1 MVNVHTLISNASNSF
16 LSSFVSVL
24 GFSWPLWFF
33 GYYLAALHACWFI
46 LKWGWSE
53 GTIRSVYKMTDRK
66 PIQKETSLPNQNS
79 VFRKG
84 SLSQVIHVFWDHCL
98 NQYFCIISTYL
109 SILFVL
115 VRKKRTIAPLKIFL
129 TFEKSS
135 LLVVVQTQRQEVR
148 LDTVGWRHSVRV
160 WMDAIAVKI
169 FSEKHI
175 IQGERQKQQQT
186 QA

>member
-66 PIQKETSLPNQNS
+66 PIQKETSLPNQHS

-84 SLSQVIHVFWDHCL
+84 SLSQVIR
-98 NQYFCIISTYL
+98 
-109 SILFVL
+109 VL
-115 VRKKRTIAPLKIFL
+115 RPLLEPIFL
-129 TFEKSS
+129 YHFYISFHIVCASKKKKDYCTFKNLSYFWKKFFACGSTNTEAGGKI
-135 LLVVVQTQRQEVR
+135 
-148 LDTVGWRHSVRV
+148 RHSR
-160 WMDAIAVKI
+160 MAS
-169 FSEKHI
+169 FSE
-175 IQGERQKQQQT
+175 GLNGCYCS
-186 QA
+186 